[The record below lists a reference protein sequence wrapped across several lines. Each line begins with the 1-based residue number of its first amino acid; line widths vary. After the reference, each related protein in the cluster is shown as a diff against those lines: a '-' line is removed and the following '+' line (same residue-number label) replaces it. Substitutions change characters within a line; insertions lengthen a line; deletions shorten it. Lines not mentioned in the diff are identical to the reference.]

1 MNLSAIFIRRPVA
14 TILMVIAITLA
25 GGIAFQALP
34 VASLPQVDFATITVA
49 STLPGASPEVMASSV
64 ATPLERQFGHIAGV
78 TQMTSSS
85 TLGTTGITLQ
95 FDYSRDVDGAAR
107 DVQAA
112 INAARTYLPSNLP
125 SNPTYRK
132 VNSSAFPAAVL
143 YMTSPIHTKGELF
156 DTAASV
162 VQQKLSQL
170 SGVGQVQVVG
180 GSLPAVRI
188 DLNPQQLNSYG
199 IGTTDVAQILSQQNS
214 NRPKGQIS
222 DDFITADINAND
234 QIMKA
239 KDYAPLVIG
248 TNPNTGAIVHLQD
261 VAQVLDSV
269 QTTRAAGYA
278 NSRPCVVLLVYR
290 LPNAN
295 VIKVVDSIKQAL
307 PGIRASIPVAD
318 KLEIAIDTT
327 TTIRASVKDVETTMV
342 LSILLV
348 VAVVF
353 IFLRSPQA
361 TLIPAV
367 AVTTSLVGTFA
378 GMYLLG
384 YSVNNL
390 SLMAL
395 TVSTGFVV
403 DDAIVVM
410 ENITR
415 FIEQG
420 ISPWEASLKGAQ
432 EVSFTVLSM
441 SLSLIAVFV
450 PLLFMGGLIGRLFH
464 EFAMTLCISIA
475 VSMVISLTVT
485 PMMCVYL
492 LKPAGPE
499 KHGHF
504 YRVSESAFTRL
515 LGGYRR
521 TLTWTLKHPI
531 LVILSLVATLALN
544 VLLLIYVP
552 KGLFPMQDTG
562 LIFGGLQGSQ
572 DASFPSM
579 RDSLLDVQRII
590 GADPAVQTV
599 AGFTGGGGGASNSAF
614 VFLSLKPRAQ
624 RDVTASQVVDSLRPK
639 LTALTGASTFLQAAQ
654 DLGVGGRQSNAQYQ
668 YQLSGNTVDD
678 LGTWGPALY
687 KQMLKMPQLKDVT
700 TDQQNGGLQMLLN
713 YDRSTGSRF
722 GVTPQLIDQS
732 LYYEFGEAQVSTI
745 YTSLNQYYVVM
756 EAAPQYYRDPTTL
769 NSTYVHG
776 SGSKPVP
783 LQAFTKAHAA
793 TSPLAV
799 NHSSFFPSVTISF
812 NLSPGTS
819 LGQATTAINQMQQ
832 RIGTPPS
839 VRGQFAGTAQ
849 AFLASLS
856 TEPMLIVAALLSIYI
871 VLGVL
876 YESFIHPITI
886 LTTLPSAGVG
896 AIFALLVFHSEFDV
910 ISVIGIFLLI
920 GIVKKNAILMIDF
933 ALLAEREQGMSTKD
947 SIFEAAM
954 LRFRPILMTTLAA
967 FFGALPLALGT
978 GTGSELRRPLGIAI
992 CGGLLFSQILTLY
1005 TTPVIYLY
1013 FDHFS
1018 QWIKRR
1024 RGIPHPDAP
1033 NHLVASHPAS

>member
-1 MNLSAIFIRRPVA
+1 MNISAIFIRRPVA
-14 TILMVIAITLA
+14 TILMAVAIIIAGA
-25 GGIAFQALP
+25 MAFRALP

-49 STLPGASPEVMASSV
+49 TTLPGASPEVMASSV
-64 ATPLERQFGHIAGV
+64 ATPLERQFGHIAGI

-85 TLGTTGITLQ
+85 TLGTTSITLQ

-132 VNSSAFPAAVL
+132 VNSAAFPAMVL
-143 YMTSPIHTKGELF
+143 YMTSPIYSKGEMF
-156 DTAASV
+156 DTASSI

-170 SGVGQVQVVG
+170 QGVGQVQVVG

-188 DLNPQQLNSYG
+188 DLDPQQLNSYG
-199 IGTTDVAQILSQQNS
+199 LGTTDVARVLSQQNS

-222 DDFITADINAND
+222 DDFTTADITAND
-234 QIMKA
+234 QIRKPQ
-239 KDYAPLVIG
+239 DYAPIVIG
-248 TNPNTGAIVHLQD
+248 TNASTGAVVHLRD
-261 VAQVLDSV
+261 VAQVFESV
-269 QTTRAAGYA
+269 QTTRSAGYS
-278 NSRPCVVLLVYR
+278 NSQPCVVLLVYR

-295 VIKVVDSIKQAL
+295 VIDIVDRIKKAL
-307 PGIRASIPVAD
+307 PAVSASIPAGD

-327 TTIRASVKDVETTMV
+327 TTIRASVKDVETTMI

-353 IFLRSPQA
+353 VFLRSPQA
-361 TLIPAV
+361 TLIPGVAV
-367 AVTTSLVGTFA
+367 ATSLVGTFA
-378 GMYLLG
+378 AMYLLG

-415 FIEQG
+415 LIELG
-420 ISPWEASLKGAQ
+420 MPPWEASLKGAQ
-432 EVSFTVLSM
+432 EVGFTVLSM

-464 EFAMTLCISIA
+464 EFAMTLCVSIA
-475 VSMVISLTVT
+475 ISMVVSLTVT

-499 KHGHF
+499 QHGRF
-504 YRVSESAFTRL
+504 YRLSEGAFSSVL
-515 LGGYRR
+515 AGYRR
-521 TLTWTLKHPI
+521 TLVWSLRHPV
-531 LVILSLVATLALN
+531 LVVLSLFGALVMN
-544 VLLLIYVP
+544 VVLLIFVP

-579 RDSLLDVQRII
+579 RDSLLDVQRVIK
-590 GADPAVQTV
+590 ADPAVRTV
-599 AGFTGGGGGASNSAF
+599 AGFTGGGGASNTGF
-614 VFLSLKPRAQ
+614 VFLSLKPRDQ
-624 RDVTASQVVDSLRPK
+624 RNVTASQVVDRLRPK
-639 LTALTGASTFLQAAQ
+639 LASLTGASTFLQAAQ
-654 DLGVGGRQSNAQYQ
+654 DIGVGGRQSNALYQ
-668 YQLSGNTVDD
+668 FQLSGDTVED
-678 LGTWGPALY
+678 LATWGPMLY

-700 TDQQNGGLQMLLN
+700 TDQQNGGLQMLMH
-713 YDRSTGSRF
+713 YDRPTASRF
-722 GVTPQLIDQS
+722 GITPQLIDQS
-732 LYYEFGEAQVSTI
+732 LYQEFGEAQVSTI

-756 EAAPQYYRDPTTL
+756 EAAPQFYRDPATL
-769 NSTYVHG
+769 ASTYVHAPG
-776 SGSKPVP
+776 QAAVP
-783 LQAFTKAHAA
+783 LQAFSTAHAE

-812 NLSPGTS
+812 NLAPGTS
-819 LGQATTAINQMQQ
+819 LGQATTAIDQMQQ
-832 RIGTPPS
+832 RIGTPSS

-856 TEPMLIVAALLSIYI
+856 TEPLLIIAALLSIYI

-876 YESFIHPITI
+876 YESFVHPVTI

-896 AIFALLVFHSEFDV
+896 AIFALLIFHSEFDV

-933 ALLAEREQGMSTKD
+933 ALLAERDQGMSTED
-947 SIFEAAM
+947 SIFEAAL

-978 GTGSELRRPLGIAI
+978 GAGSELRRPLGIAI
-992 CGGLLFSQILTLY
+992 CGGLLFSQVLTLY

-1013 FDHFS
+1013 FDRLS
-1018 QWIKRR
+1018 QWARR
-1024 RGIPHPDAP
+1024 RRRI
-1033 NHLVASHPAS
+1033 SHAL

>member
-1 MNLSAIFIRRPVA
+1 MNLPAFFIKRPVA
-14 TILMVIAITLA
+14 TTLMVLAILIA
-25 GGIAFQALP
+25 GGMAFRALP

-49 STLPGASPEVMASSV
+49 SALPGASPEVMASSV
-64 ATPLERQFGHIAGV
+64 ATPLERQFGHIAGIS
-78 TQMTSSS
+78 QMTSTS

-112 INAARTYLPSNLP
+112 INAARTYLPTNLP
-125 SNPTYRK
+125 TNPTYRK
-132 VNSSAFPAAVL
+132 VNSAAFPVMVL
-143 YMTSPIHTKGELF
+143 AMTSNTHSLGELF
-156 DTAASV
+156 DTGASV
-162 VQQKLSQL
+162 VQQKLSQVE
-170 SGVGQVQVVG
+170 GVGQVQVVG
-180 GSLPAVRI
+180 GSLPAVRV
-188 DLNPQQLNSYG
+188 DLNPQQLASYG
-199 IGTTDVAQILSQQNS
+199 LGPQDVAQVLSGQNS

-222 DDFITADINAND
+222 NNFMTADITAND
-234 QIMKA
+234 QISQA
-239 KDYAPLVIG
+239 KDYKPLVIG
-248 TNPNTGAIVHLQD
+248 TNNGSVVRLSD
-261 VAQVLDSV
+261 VAEVTDSI
-269 QTTRAAGYA
+269 QTTRSAGFT
-278 NSRPCVVLLVYR
+278 NGKPSVVLLVYR

-295 VIKVVDSIKQAL
+295 VID
-307 PGIRASIPVAD
+307 VAD
-318 KLEIAIDTT
+318 RLRKALVNVNATIPAGDVLQVAIDTT
-327 TTIRASVKDVETTMV
+327 TTIRASVFDVERTMV
-342 LSILLV
+342 IATVLV

-353 IFLRSPQA
+353 IFLRSPKA

-367 AVTTSLVGTFA
+367 AVTTSLIGTFA
-378 GMYLLG
+378 GMYLLS

-415 FIEQG
+415 LIEEG
-420 ISPWEASLKGAQ
+420 MSPWKASIQGAG

-450 PLLFMGGLIGRLFH
+450 PLLLMGGLIGRLFH
-464 EFAMTLCISIA
+464 EFAMTLCLSIA

-492 LKPAGPE
+492 LQPAA
-499 KHGHF
+499 KHEHGYF
-504 YRVSESAFTRL
+504 YNLSERAFSWL
-515 LGGYRR
+515 LGKYRSS
-521 TLTWTLKHPI
+521 LVWTLRHPK
-531 LVILSLVATLALN
+531 LVILSFILTIFAN
-544 VLLLIYVP
+544 GPLLYVVP
-552 KGLFPMQDTG
+552 KGLFPTQDTG

-572 DASFPSM
+572 DASFQSM
-579 RDSLLDVQRII
+579 RKSVLDTQHTIMS
-590 GADPAVQTV
+590 DPAVQTV
-599 AGFTGGGGGASNSAF
+599 AGFTGGGGGAVNSAF
-614 VFLSLKPRAQ
+614 VFMSLKPLNQ
-624 RDVTASQVVDSLRPK
+624 RDASASGVLDRLRPK
-639 LTALTGASTFLQAAQ
+639 LNALTGASAFMQAAQ

-668 YQLSGNTVDD
+668 YQVSADTVQD
-678 LGTWGPALY
+678 LGLWGPRLY
-687 KQMLKMPQLKDVT
+687 QEMQRMPQLKDVT

-713 YDRSTGSRF
+713 YDRASAARLGI
-722 GVTPQLIDQS
+722 TPQLIDQS
-732 LYYEFGEAQVSTI
+732 LYYQFGESQVSTI

-756 EAAPQYYRDPTTL
+756 EDAPQFYRDPVTL
-769 NSTYVHG
+769 KSTYLHA
-776 SGSKPVP
+776 SGKHSVP
-783 LQAFTKAHAA
+783 LQAFSTAQAA

-812 NLSPGTS
+812 NLAAGTS
-819 LGQATTAINQMQQ
+819 LGQATQLIDDMRQ
-832 RIGTPPS
+832 RIASPQS

-849 AFLASLS
+849 AFLSSLS
-856 TEPMLIVAALLSIYI
+856 TEPLLIVAALISIYI

-896 AIFALLVFHSEFDV
+896 AIFALLIFHSEFDV
-910 ISVIGIFLLI
+910 ISVIGVFLLI

-933 ALLAEREQGMSTKD
+933 ALTAERDGGMTTEE

-967 FFGALPLALGT
+967 FFGAIPLAIGT

-1013 FDHFS
+1013 FDRMS
-1018 QWIKRR
+1018 QRFARR
-1024 RGIPHPDAP
+1024 HKALP
-1033 NHLVASHPAS
+1033 VAQSLPAN

>member
-1 MNLSAIFIRRPVA
+1 MNLPAFFIKRPVA
-14 TILMVIAITLA
+14 TTLMVLAILIA
-25 GGIAFQALP
+25 GGMAFRALP

-49 STLPGASPEVMASSV
+49 SALPGASPEVMASSV
-64 ATPLERQFGHIAGV
+64 ATPLERQFGHIAGIS
-78 TQMTSSS
+78 QMTSTS

-112 INAARTYLPSNLP
+112 INAARTYLPTNLP
-125 SNPTYRK
+125 TNPTYRK
-132 VNSSAFPAAVL
+132 VNSAAFPVMVL
-143 YMTSPIHTKGELF
+143 AMTSNTHSLGELF
-156 DTAASV
+156 DTGASV
-162 VQQKLSQL
+162 VQQKLSQVE
-170 SGVGQVQVVG
+170 GVGQVQVVG
-180 GSLPAVRI
+180 GSLPAVRV
-188 DLNPQQLNSYG
+188 DLNPQQLASYG
-199 IGTTDVAQILSQQNS
+199 LGPQDVAKVLSGQNS

-222 DDFITADINAND
+222 NEFMTADITAND
-234 QIMKA
+234 QISQA
-239 KDYAPLVIG
+239 RDYKPLVIG
-248 TNPNTGAIVHLQD
+248 TNNGSVVRLSD
-261 VAQVLDSV
+261 VAQVTDSI
-269 QTTRAAGYA
+269 QTTRSAGFT
-278 NSRPCVVLLVYR
+278 NGKPSVVLLVYR

-295 VIKVVDSIKQAL
+295 VID
-307 PGIRASIPVAD
+307 VAD
-318 KLEIAIDTT
+318 RLRKALVNVNATIPAGDTLQVAIDTT
-327 TTIRASVKDVETTMV
+327 TTIRASVFDVERTMV
-342 LSILLV
+342 IATVLV

-353 IFLRSPQA
+353 IFLRSPKA

-367 AVTTSLVGTFA
+367 AVTTSLIGTFA

-415 FIEQG
+415 LIEQG
-420 ISPWEASLKGAQ
+420 MSPWKASIQGAG

-450 PLLFMGGLIGRLFH
+450 PLLLMGGLIGRLFH
-464 EFAMTLCISIA
+464 EFAMTLCLSIA

-492 LKPAGPE
+492 LQPAA
-499 KHGHF
+499 KHEHGYF
-504 YRVSESAFTRL
+504 YNLSERAFGWL
-515 LGGYRR
+515 LGKYRSS
-521 TLTWTLKHPI
+521 LIWTLKHPK
-531 LVILSLVATLALN
+531 LVILSFILTIFANAP
-544 VLLLIYVP
+544 LLYVVP
-552 KGLFPMQDTG
+552 KGLFPAQDTG

-572 DASFPSM
+572 DASFQSM
-579 RDSLLDVQRII
+579 RRSVLDTQHTIMS
-590 GADPAVQTV
+590 DPAVQTV
-599 AGFTGGGGGASNSAF
+599 AGFTGGGGGAVNSAF
-614 VFLSLKPRAQ
+614 IFLSLKPLSQ
-624 RDVTASQVVDSLRPK
+624 RDASASGVLDRLRPK
-639 LTALTGASTFLQAAQ
+639 LNALTGASAFMQAAQ

-668 YQLSGNTVDD
+668 YQVSADTVQD
-678 LGTWGPALY
+678 LGTWGPRLY
-687 KQMLKMPQLKDVT
+687 QEMQRMPQLKDVT

-713 YDRSTGSRF
+713 YDRASAARLGI
-722 GVTPQLIDQS
+722 TPQLIDEA
-732 LYYEFGEAQVSTI
+732 LYYQFGESQVSTI

-756 EAAPQYYRDPTTL
+756 EDAPQFYRDPVTL
-769 NSTYVHG
+769 KSTYLHA
-776 SGSKPVP
+776 SGKHSVP
-783 LQAFTKAHAA
+783 LQAVSTAQAA

-812 NLSPGTS
+812 NLAAGTS
-819 LGQATTAINQMQQ
+819 LGQATGLIDQMRQ
-832 RIGTPPS
+832 RIAAPQS

-849 AFLASLS
+849 AFLSSLS
-856 TEPMLIVAALLSIYI
+856 TEPLLIAAALISIYI

-896 AIFALLVFHSEFDV
+896 AIFALLIFHSEFDV
-910 ISVIGIFLLI
+910 ISVIGVFLLI

-933 ALLAEREQGMSTKD
+933 ALTAERDGGMTTEE

-967 FFGALPLALGT
+967 FFGAVPLAIGT

-1013 FDHFS
+1013 FDRMS
-1018 QWIKRR
+1018 QRFGRR
-1024 RGIPHPDAP
+1024 HQVLPVVQS
-1033 NHLVASHPAS
+1033 LPAN

>member
-1 MNLSAIFIRRPVA
+1 MNLPAFFIKRPVA
-14 TILMVIAITLA
+14 TTLMVLAILIA
-25 GGIAFQALP
+25 GGMAFRVLP

-49 STLPGASPEVMASSV
+49 SALPGASPEIMASSV
-64 ATPLERQFGHIAGV
+64 ATPLERQFGHIAGIS
-78 TQMTSSS
+78 QMTSTS

-95 FDYSRDVDGAAR
+95 FDYTRDVDGAAR

-112 INAARTYLPSNLP
+112 INAARTYLPTNLP
-125 SNPTYRK
+125 TNPTYRK
-132 VNSSAFPAAVL
+132 VNSAAFPVMVL
-143 YMTSPIHTKGELF
+143 AMTSNTHSLGELF
-156 DTAASV
+156 DTGASV
-162 VQQKLSQL
+162 VQQKLSQVE
-170 SGVGQVQVVG
+170 GVGQVQVVG
-180 GSLPAVRI
+180 GSLPAVRV
-188 DLNPQQLNSYG
+188 DLNPQQLASYG
-199 IGTTDVAQILSQQNS
+199 LGPQDVAQVLSGQNS

-222 DDFITADINAND
+222 NDFMTADITAND
-234 QIMKA
+234 QISQA
-239 KDYAPLVIG
+239 KDYKPLVIG
-248 TNPNTGAIVHLQD
+248 TNNGSVVRLSD
-261 VAQVLDSV
+261 VAEVTDSI
-269 QTTRAAGYA
+269 QTTRSAGFT
-278 NSRPCVVLLVYR
+278 NGKPSVVLLVYR

-295 VIKVVDSIKQAL
+295 VID
-307 PGIRASIPVAD
+307 VAD
-318 KLEIAIDTT
+318 RLRKALVNVNATIPAGDVLQVAIDTT
-327 TTIRASVKDVETTMV
+327 TTIRASVFDVERTMV
-342 LSILLV
+342 IATVLV

-353 IFLRSPQA
+353 IFLRSPKA

-367 AVTTSLVGTFA
+367 AVTTSLIGTFA

-415 FIEQG
+415 LIEEG
-420 ISPWEASLKGAQ
+420 MSPWKASIQGAG

-450 PLLFMGGLIGRLFH
+450 PLLLMGGLIGRLFH
-464 EFAMTLCISIA
+464 EFAMTLCLSIA

-492 LKPAGPE
+492 LQPAA
-499 KHGHF
+499 KHEHGYF
-504 YRVSESAFTRL
+504 YNLSERAFGWL
-515 LGGYRR
+515 LGKYRSS
-521 TLTWTLKHPI
+521 LVWTLRHPK
-531 LVILSLVATLALN
+531 LVILSF
-544 VLLLIYVP
+544 VLTIFANGPLLYVVP
-552 KGLFPMQDTG
+552 KGLFPAQDTG

-572 DASFPSM
+572 DASFQSM
-579 RDSLLDVQRII
+579 RKSVLDTQHTIMS
-590 GADPAVQTV
+590 DPAVQTV
-599 AGFTGGGGGASNSAF
+599 AGFTGGGGGAVNSAF
-614 VFLSLKPRAQ
+614 IFLSLKPLNQ
-624 RDVTASQVVDSLRPK
+624 RDASASGVLDRLRPK
-639 LTALTGASTFLQAAQ
+639 LNALTGASAFMQAAQ

-668 YQLSGNTVDD
+668 YQVSADTIQD
-678 LGTWGPALY
+678 LGTWGPRLY
-687 KQMLKMPQLKDVT
+687 QEMQRMPQLKDVT

-713 YDRSTGSRF
+713 YDRASAARLGI
-722 GVTPQLIDQS
+722 TPQLIDQS
-732 LYYEFGEAQVSTI
+732 LYYQFGESQVSTI

-756 EAAPQYYRDPTTL
+756 EDAPQFYRDPVTL
-769 NSTYVHG
+769 KSTYLHA
-776 SGSKPVP
+776 SGKHSVP
-783 LQAFTKAHAA
+783 LQAFSTAQAA

-812 NLSPGTS
+812 NLAGGTS
-819 LGQATTAINQMQQ
+819 LGQATKLIDDMRQ
-832 RIGTPPS
+832 RINAPQS

-856 TEPMLIVAALLSIYI
+856 TEPLLIVAALISIYI

-896 AIFALLVFHSEFDV
+896 AIFALLIFHSEFDV
-910 ISVIGIFLLI
+910 ISVIGVFLLI

-933 ALLAEREQGMSTKD
+933 ALTAERDRGMTTEE

-967 FFGALPLALGT
+967 FFGAIPLAIGT

-1013 FDHFS
+1013 FDRIS
-1018 QWIKRR
+1018 QRFGRR
-1024 RGIPHPDAP
+1024 HKVLPVVQS
-1033 NHLVASHPAS
+1033 LPAN